1 MNNNYKEDR
10 VKNKSL
16 WQEDKISDDPLINPF
31 GLIQPDTKSPSPPS
45 PILLLTHST
54 TSCLT
59 GNTGDLV
66 KHLAETHTQPIHS
79 TLKQLD
85 E

>member
-16 WQEDKISDDPLINPF
+16 WQGDKISDDPLADLF
-31 GLIQPDTKSPSPPS
+31 DLIQPDTKSPSPS

-59 GNTGDLV
+59 GDLV
-66 KHLAETHTQPIHS
+66 KCLAETHTRPIHS
-79 TLKQLD
+79 ILKQLD